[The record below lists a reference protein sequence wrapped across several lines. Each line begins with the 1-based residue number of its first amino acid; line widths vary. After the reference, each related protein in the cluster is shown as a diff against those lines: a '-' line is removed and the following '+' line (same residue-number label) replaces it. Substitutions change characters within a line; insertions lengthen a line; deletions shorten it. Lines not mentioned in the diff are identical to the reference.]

1 MDEKIK
7 KHNIVERK
15 IKQDIV
21 KKNTIRKQLTGEVR
35 KVVRWA
41 ELLKT
46 TVNRR
51 KRKKYVKNIERYV
64 PQITKNKKIVIDL
77 IDSLEKRMKDELL
90 YSEKEISE
98 LKQTYKKEY
107 EEMIKVRKILIKAKE
122 GSLSEK
128 EIEEIAGAT
137 ITNIIKQQDK
147 QDKQDKAGDSG
158 EKEIII
164 PKEVLLAKAQKK
176 LNKEAKDVKKV
187 DKELD
192 SEEKD
197 KILFQNEIKRMILE
211 REILI

>member
-147 QDKQDKAGDSG
+147 QDKAGDSG

>member
-147 QDKQDKAGDSG
+147 QDKQDKAGDSW